1 MLVLLFFNVFLLT
14 TVVLQLV
21 QIGLLVFVAYR
32 LVQDK
37 NAAVTFCKSVW
48 MQLQDELFNKLF
60 QRDVDDEKKEYV
72 LNK

>member
-37 NAAVTFCKSVW
+37 NAAVVFCKSVW

-60 QRDVDDEKKEYV
+60 QRDVDEKKECV
-72 LNK
+72 INK